1 MKKMN
6 FYFALLIGAIMS
18 FSACSSDDEMTEEE
32 KEAQQ
37 TQELLETITTNFN
50 NITSKKWTLK
60 QFEPS
65 ASMLEASKTEDGYV
79 ALTIIT
85 KAVQALDFNMVL
97 SFTAQ
102 GDLFKTNVAINVA
115 EEDLENKLIEYQDAI
130 SGFQAG
136 FLYDTEEY
144 YMASLRQVMAAPF
157 AADNAK
163 IEDIVNET
171 TGECILTIKKADFS
185 NLAYDDV
192 FLSQR
197 KLVAGNNDKIYINQD
212 GTLTVETTSTAFG
225 VSKYIY
231 QEVK

>member
-115 EEDLENKLIEYQDAI
+115 EEDLENKLIE
-130 SGFQAG
+130 
-136 FLYDTEEY
+136 L
-144 YMASLRQVMAAPF
+144 
-157 AADNAK
+157 
-163 IEDIVNET
+163 
-171 TGECILTIKKADFS
+171 
-185 NLAYDDV
+185 
-192 FLSQR
+192 
-197 KLVAGNNDKIYINQD
+197 
-212 GTLTVETTSTAFG
+212 GTL
-225 VSKYIY
+225 
-231 QEVK
+231 